1 MPCSGAFTQHP
12 APKYSVSD
20 PGMHMRPLIHPTGEQ
35 GGFLFTLITSMEAI
49 HTQSCFE
56 EISKTALGKGLVDKE
71 VAFTEDSGPREE
83 SCPWLRWIGR
93 TETPSFRGQGEACSP
108 FSCLCFI
115 IRKSCT

>member
-71 VAFTEDSGPREE
+71 VAFTGDSGPREE

-93 TETPSFRGQGEACSP
+93 LKPLHSGDREKSALPFPACVS
-108 FSCLCFI
+108 
-115 IRKSCT
+115 